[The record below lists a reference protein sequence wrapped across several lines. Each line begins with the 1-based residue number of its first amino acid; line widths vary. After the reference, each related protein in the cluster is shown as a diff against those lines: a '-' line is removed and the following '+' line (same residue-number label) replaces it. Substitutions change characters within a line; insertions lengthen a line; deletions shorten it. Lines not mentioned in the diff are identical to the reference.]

1 LAHEIFFT
9 FSIDK
14 IYIFPPA
21 SRLLSPKSLYPFP
34 NFGCNEKLLRNT
46 GSTYL
51 KAVLTNMT
59 GVVDRVACW
68 PVRLESAAV
77 RAAKTP
83 ARHKRLLAFFHT
95 PQLETELPIEVSD
108 I

>member
-1 LAHEIFFT
+1 
-9 FSIDK
+9 
-14 IYIFPPA
+14 
-21 SRLLSPKSLYPFP
+21 
-34 NFGCNEKLLRNT
+34 
-46 GSTYL
+46 
-51 KAVLTNMT
+51 MT

-95 PQLETELPIEVSD
+95 PQLETELPLEVSE